1 MNFNL
6 VDIIIVCSF
15 ILPLVVAY
23 KRKFNIIRIKNSIE
37 ELGGYISFFLALY
50 LSFIAIKK
58 IDIIER
64 MFSIV
69 VVEFNNIISNFNI
82 SPQVIII
89 FIVLALTLVIYFI
102 VKVILKIFSFIIINP
117 ILRWLKKAESRR
129 GKGFGKVAA
138 LIINIPKS
146 LFYMAVIALVIV
158 ILGSNGFLGEKMEG
172 MTLASKAYDVIN
184 SNKYYAALNKE
195 YEAFHDE
202 YKDVISKNIDS
213 TVESN
218 KEPNSE
224 KVVESNRNVINLYN
238 GVTLEQGIKSNE
250 AINKKAKELTKN
262 VKSSREKAKRIY
274 TWISENIN
282 YDDNKAE
289 NISEKTSE
297 YRSGA
302 IEAFETRK
310 GICFDYSCLYVAM
323 AREAG
328 LKVRIV
334 TGEGFNGKEW
344 GPHSWNEVYL
354 PEKNQWITV
363 DPTFGKAGN
372 YFDSKKNS
380 ESHRDGKIV
389 GEW

>member
-102 VKVILKIFSFIIINP
+102 VKIILKIFSFIIINP

-172 MTLASKAYDVIN
+172 MTLASKAYEVIN

-195 YEAFHDE
+195 YEAFHNE

-213 TVESN
+213 AVESN
-218 KEPNSE
+218 KEPKSE
-224 KVVESNRNVINLYN
+224 NVVESNRNVINLYN

-262 VKSSREKAKRIY
+262 AKSSREKAKRIY

-289 NISEKTSE
+289 NISEKTSQ
-297 YRSGA
+297 YKSGA

>member
-102 VKVILKIFSFIIINP
+102 VKIILKIFSFIIINP

-172 MTLASKAYDVIN
+172 MTLASKAYEVIN

-297 YRSGA
+297 YKSGA

>member
-89 FIVLALTLVIYFI
+89 FIVLGLTLVIYFI
-102 VKVILKIFSFIIINP
+102 VKIILKIFSFIIINP
-117 ILRWLKKAESRR
+117 ILRWLKKAESKR

-158 ILGSNGFLGEKMEG
+158 ILGSNGFLGEKMES
-172 MTLASKAYDVIN
+172 MTLASKAYEVIN

-195 YEAFHDE
+195 YEAFHNE

-218 KEPNSE
+218 KEPKSE
-224 KVVESNRNVINLYN
+224 KVVENNRNVINLYN

-250 AINKKAKELTKN
+250 AINKKAKELAKN
-262 VKSSREKAKRIY
+262 AKSSREKAKRIY

-289 NISEKTSE
+289 NISEKTSQ
-297 YRSGA
+297 YKSGA

-363 DPTFGKAGN
+363 DSTFGKAGN

>member
-102 VKVILKIFSFIIINP
+102 VKIILKILSFIIINP

-146 LFYMAVIALVIV
+146 LFYMTVIALVIV
-158 ILGSNGFLGEKMEG
+158 ILGSNGFLGEKMED
-172 MTLASKAYDVIN
+172 MTLSSKAYEVIN

-218 KEPNSE
+218 KESKSE
-224 KVVESNRNVINLYN
+224 NVVESNKNVINLYN

-282 YDDNKAE
+282 YDNNKAE
-289 NISEKTSE
+289 NISEKTSQ
-297 YRSGA
+297 YKSGA

>member
-102 VKVILKIFSFIIINP
+102 VKIILKIFSFIIINP

-146 LFYMAVIALVIV
+146 LFYMTVIALVIV

-172 MTLASKAYDVIN
+172 MTLASKAYEVIN

-195 YEAFHDE
+195 YEAFHNE

-213 TVESN
+213 AVESN
-218 KEPNSE
+218 KEPKSE
-224 KVVESNRNVINLYN
+224 NVVESNKNVINLYN

-289 NISEKTSE
+289 NISEKTSQ
-297 YRSGA
+297 YKSGA

>member
-117 ILRWLKKAESRR
+117 ILRWLKKAEYRR

-172 MTLASKAYDVIN
+172 MTLASKAYEVIN

-213 TVESN
+213 VVESN
-218 KEPNSE
+218 KETKSE

-262 VKSSREKAKRIY
+262 AKSSREKAKRIY

-297 YRSGA
+297 YKSGA

>member
-102 VKVILKIFSFIIINP
+102 VKIILKIFSFIIINP

-158 ILGSNGFLGEKMEG
+158 ILGSNGFLGEKMES
-172 MTLASKAYDVIN
+172 MTLASKAYEVIN

-218 KEPNSE
+218 KEPKSE
-224 KVVESNRNVINLYN
+224 KVVENNRNVINLYN

-262 VKSSREKAKRIY
+262 AKSSREKAKRIY

-289 NISEKTSE
+289 NISEKTSQ
-297 YRSGA
+297 YKSGA

-310 GICFDYSCLYVAM
+310 GICFDYSCLYVTM

-363 DPTFGKAGN
+363 DSTFGKAGN

>member
-102 VKVILKIFSFIIINP
+102 VKIILKIFSFIIINP

-146 LFYMAVIALVIV
+146 LFYMAIIALVIV

-172 MTLASKAYDVIN
+172 MTLASKAYEVIN

-195 YEAFHDE
+195 YEAFHNE

-213 TVESN
+213 AVESN
-218 KEPNSE
+218 KEPKSE
-224 KVVESNRNVINLYN
+224 NVVESNKNVINLYN
-238 GVTLEQGIKSNE
+238 GVTLEQG
-250 AINKKAKELTKN
+250 
-262 VKSSREKAKRIY
+262 EKAKRIY

-297 YRSGA
+297 YKSGA

>member
-102 VKVILKIFSFIIINP
+102 VKIILKIFSFIIINP

-172 MTLASKAYDVIN
+172 MTLASKAYEVIN

-195 YEAFHDE
+195 YEAFHNE

-213 TVESN
+213 AVESN
-218 KEPNSE
+218 KEPKSE
-224 KVVESNRNVINLYN
+224 NVVESNKNVINLYN

-262 VKSSREKAKRIY
+262 AKSSREKAKRIY

-289 NISEKTSE
+289 NISEKTSQ
-297 YRSGA
+297 YKSGA

>member
-102 VKVILKIFSFIIINP
+102 VKIILKIFSFIIINP

-146 LFYMAVIALVIV
+146 LFYMAVIALVMV

-172 MTLASKAYDVIN
+172 MTLASKAYEVIN

-213 TVESN
+213 AVESN
-218 KEPNSE
+218 KEPKSE
-224 KVVESNRNVINLYN
+224 NVVESNRNVINLYN

-262 VKSSREKAKRIY
+262 AKSSREKAKRIY

-297 YRSGA
+297 YKSGA

>member
-102 VKVILKIFSFIIINP
+102 VKIILKIFSFIIINP

-146 LFYMAVIALVIV
+146 LFYMAVIALVMV

-172 MTLASKAYDVIN
+172 MTLASKAYEVVN

-213 TVESN
+213 AVESN
-218 KEPNSE
+218 KEPKSE
-224 KVVESNRNVINLYN
+224 NVVESNRNVINLYN

-262 VKSSREKAKRIY
+262 AKSSREKAKRIY

-289 NISEKTSE
+289 NISEKTSQ
-297 YRSGA
+297 YKSGA

-380 ESHRDGKIV
+380 ESHRDRKIV

>member
-102 VKVILKIFSFIIINP
+102 VKIILKIFSFIIINP

-138 LIINIPKS
+138 LIINIPKA

-158 ILGSNGFLGEKMEG
+158 ILGSNGFLGEKMKG
-172 MTLASKAYDVIN
+172 MTLASKAYEVIN
-184 SNKYYAALNKE
+184 SNKYYATLNKE
-195 YEAFHDE
+195 YEAFHNE

-213 TVESN
+213 AVESN
-218 KEPNSE
+218 KEPKSE
-224 KVVESNRNVINLYN
+224 NVVESNKNVINLYN

-297 YRSGA
+297 YKSGA

>member
-146 LFYMAVIALVIV
+146 LFYMTVIALVIV

-172 MTLASKAYDVIN
+172 MTLASKAYEVIN

-195 YEAFHDE
+195 YEAFHNE

-213 TVESN
+213 AVESN
-218 KEPNSE
+218 KEPKSE
-224 KVVESNRNVINLYN
+224 NVVESNKNVINLYN

-262 VKSSREKAKRIY
+262 AKSSREKAKRVY

-289 NISEKTSE
+289 NISEKTFE
-297 YRSGA
+297 YKSGA

>member
-102 VKVILKIFSFIIINP
+102 VKIILKIFSFIIINP
-117 ILRWLKKAESRR
+117 ILRWLKKVESRR

-172 MTLASKAYDVIN
+172 MTLASKAYEVIN

-213 TVESN
+213 AVESN
-218 KEPNSE
+218 KEPKSE
-224 KVVESNRNVINLYN
+224 NVVESNKNVINLYN

-262 VKSSREKAKRIY
+262 AKSSREKAKRIY

-297 YRSGA
+297 YKSGA

>member
-23 KRKFNIIRIKNSIE
+23 KRKFNIIKIKNSIE

-102 VKVILKIFSFIIINP
+102 VKIILKIFSFIIINP

-172 MTLASKAYDVIN
+172 MTLASKAYEVIN

-195 YEAFHDE
+195 YEAFHNE
-202 YKDVISKNIDS
+202 YKDVISNNINSAD
-213 TVESN
+213 ESN
-218 KEPNSE
+218 KEPKSE

-297 YRSGA
+297 YKSGA

>member
-1 MNFNL
+1 
-6 VDIIIVCSF
+6 
-15 ILPLVVAY
+15 
-23 KRKFNIIRIKNSIE
+23 
-37 ELGGYISFFLALY
+37 
-50 LSFIAIKK
+50 
-58 IDIIER
+58 

-129 GKGFGKVAA
+129 GKGFGKVAS

-172 MTLASKAYDVIN
+172 MTLASKAYEVIN

-213 TVESN
+213 AVESN
-218 KEPNSE
+218 KETKSE

-262 VKSSREKAKRIY
+262 AKSSREKAKRIY

-289 NISEKTSE
+289 NISEKTSV
-297 YRSGA
+297 YKSGA

-323 AREAG
+323 VREAG

>member
-102 VKVILKIFSFIIINP
+102 VKIILKIFSFIIINP

-129 GKGFGKVAA
+129 DKGFGKVAA

-172 MTLASKAYDVIN
+172 MTLASKAYEVIN

-213 TVESN
+213 AVESN
-218 KEPNSE
+218 KEPKSE
-224 KVVESNRNVINLYN
+224 NVVESNRNVINLYN

-262 VKSSREKAKRIY
+262 AKSSREKAKRIY

-297 YRSGA
+297 YKSGA

>member
-172 MTLASKAYDVIN
+172 RTLASKAYEVIN

-202 YKDVISKNIDS
+202 YIDVISKNIDS
-213 TVESN
+213 AVESN
-218 KEPNSE
+218 KEPKSE
-224 KVVESNRNVINLYN
+224 NVVESNKNVINLYN

-297 YRSGA
+297 YKSGA

>member
-102 VKVILKIFSFIIINP
+102 VKGILKIFSFIIINP

-129 GKGFGKVAA
+129 GKGFGKVAS

-172 MTLASKAYDVIN
+172 MTLASKAYEVIN

-213 TVESN
+213 AVESN
-218 KEPNSE
+218 KEPKSE
-224 KVVESNRNVINLYN
+224 NVVESNKNVINLYN

-297 YRSGA
+297 YKSGA

>member
-129 GKGFGKVAA
+129 GKGFGKVAS

-172 MTLASKAYDVIN
+172 MTLASKAYEVIN

-213 TVESN
+213 AVESN
-218 KEPNSE
+218 KEPKSE
-224 KVVESNRNVINLYN
+224 NVVESNKNVINLYN

-297 YRSGA
+297 YKSGA

>member
-146 LFYMAVIALVIV
+146 LFYMTVIALVIV

-172 MTLASKAYDVIN
+172 MTLASKAYEVIN

-195 YEAFHDE
+195 YEAFHNE

-213 TVESN
+213 AVESN
-218 KEPNSE
+218 KEPKSE
-224 KVVESNRNVINLYN
+224 NVVESNKNVINLYN

-262 VKSSREKAKRIY
+262 AKSSREKAKRVY

-297 YRSGA
+297 YKSGA

>member
-102 VKVILKIFSFIIINP
+102 VKIILKILSFIIINP

-146 LFYMAVIALVIV
+146 LFYMTVIALVIV
-158 ILGSNGFLGEKMEG
+158 ILGSNGFLGEKMED
-172 MTLASKAYDVIN
+172 MTLSSKAYEVIN

-218 KEPNSE
+218 KESKSE
-224 KVVESNRNVINLYN
+224 NVVESNRNVINLYN

-297 YRSGA
+297 YKSGA

>member
-102 VKVILKIFSFIIINP
+102 VKIILKIFSFIIINP

-172 MTLASKAYDVIN
+172 MTLASKAYEVIN

-195 YEAFHDE
+195 YEAFHNE
-202 YKDVISKNIDS
+202 YKDVISNNINSAD
-213 TVESN
+213 ESN
-218 KEPNSE
+218 KEPKSE

-297 YRSGA
+297 YKSGA

>member
-158 ILGSNGFLGEKMEG
+158 ILGSNGFLGEKMKG
-172 MTLASKAYDVIN
+172 MTLASKAYEVIN

-213 TVESN
+213 AVESN
-218 KEPNSE
+218 KEPKSE
-224 KVVESNRNVINLYN
+224 NVVESNKNVINLYN

-262 VKSSREKAKRIY
+262 AKSSREKAKRIY

>member
-129 GKGFGKVAA
+129 GKGFGKVAS

-172 MTLASKAYDVIN
+172 MTLASKAYEVIN

-213 TVESN
+213 AVESN
-218 KEPNSE
+218 KEPKSE
-224 KVVESNRNVINLYN
+224 NVVESNKNVINLYN

-297 YRSGA
+297 YKSGA

-328 LKVRIV
+328 LKVRFV

>member
-64 MFSIV
+64 MFSVV

-102 VKVILKIFSFIIINP
+102 VKIILKIFSFIIINP

-172 MTLASKAYDVIN
+172 MTLTSKAYEVIN

-195 YEAFHDE
+195 YEDFHNE
-202 YKDVISKNIDS
+202 YKDVISNNINSAD
-213 TVESN
+213 ESN
-218 KEPNSE
+218 KEPISE

-262 VKSSREKAKRIY
+262 AKNSREKAKRIY

-289 NISEKTSE
+289 NISEKTSQ
-297 YRSGA
+297 YKSGA

>member
-146 LFYMAVIALVIV
+146 LFYMTVIALVIV

-172 MTLASKAYDVIN
+172 MTLASKAYEVIN

-195 YEAFHDE
+195 YEAFHNE

-213 TVESN
+213 AVESN
-218 KEPNSE
+218 KEPKSE
-224 KVVESNRNVINLYN
+224 NVVESNRNVINLYN

-262 VKSSREKAKRIY
+262 AKSSREKAKRIY

-289 NISEKTSE
+289 NISEKTSQ
-297 YRSGA
+297 YKSGA

>member
-89 FIVLALTLVIYFI
+89 FIVLGLTLVIYFI
-102 VKVILKIFSFIIINP
+102 VKIILKIFSFIIINP

-172 MTLASKAYDVIN
+172 MTLASKAYEVIN

-195 YEAFHDE
+195 YEAFHNE

-218 KEPNSE
+218 KEPKSE
-224 KVVESNRNVINLYN
+224 KVVENNRNVINLYN

-262 VKSSREKAKRIY
+262 AKSSREKAKRIY

-289 NISEKTSE
+289 NISEKTSQ
-297 YRSGA
+297 YKSGA

-344 GPHSWNEVYL
+344 GTHSWNEVYL

-363 DPTFGKAGN
+363 DSTFGKAGN

>member
-89 FIVLALTLVIYFI
+89 FIVLGLTLVIYFI
-102 VKVILKIFSFIIINP
+102 VKIILKLFSFIIINP

-146 LFYMAVIALVIV
+146 LFYMVVIALVIV

-172 MTLASKAYDVIN
+172 MTLASKAYEVIN

-218 KEPNSE
+218 KEPKSE
-224 KVVESNRNVINLYN
+224 KVVENNRNVINLYN

-262 VKSSREKAKRIY
+262 AKSSREKAKRIY

-289 NISEKTSE
+289 NISEKTSQ
-297 YRSGA
+297 YKSGA
-302 IEAFETRK
+302 IEAFGTRK

-363 DPTFGKAGN
+363 DSTFGKAGN

>member
-89 FIVLALTLVIYFI
+89 FIVLGLTLVIYFI
-102 VKVILKIFSFIIINP
+102 VKIILKIFSFIIINP
-117 ILRWLKKAESRR
+117 ILRWLKKAESKR

-158 ILGSNGFLGEKMEG
+158 ILGSNGFLGEKMES
-172 MTLASKAYDVIN
+172 MTLASKAYEVIN

-218 KEPNSE
+218 KEPKSE
-224 KVVESNRNVINLYN
+224 KVVENNRNVINLYN

-262 VKSSREKAKRIY
+262 AKSSREKAKRIY

-289 NISEKTSE
+289 NISEKTSQ
-297 YRSGA
+297 YKSGA

-363 DPTFGKAGN
+363 DSTFGKAGN

>member
-102 VKVILKIFSFIIINP
+102 VKIILKIFSFIIINP

-172 MTLASKAYDVIN
+172 MTLASKAYEVIN

-195 YEAFHDE
+195 YEAFHNE

-213 TVESN
+213 AVESN
-218 KEPNSE
+218 KEPKSE
-224 KVVESNRNVINLYN
+224 NVVESNKNVINLYN

-262 VKSSREKAKRIY
+262 AKSSREKAKRIY

-297 YRSGA
+297 YKSGA

-323 AREAG
+323 AREVG

>member
-289 NISEKTSE
+289 NISEKTSQ
-297 YRSGA
+297 YKSGA

>member
-102 VKVILKIFSFIIINP
+102 VKIILKIFSFIIINP

-172 MTLASKAYDVIN
+172 MTLDSKAYEVIN

-213 TVESN
+213 VVESN

-297 YRSGA
+297 YKSGA

>member
-102 VKVILKIFSFIIINP
+102 VKIILKIFSFIIINP

-172 MTLASKAYDVIN
+172 MTLASKAYEVIN

-195 YEAFHDE
+195 YEAFHNE
-202 YKDVISKNIDS
+202 YKDVISNNINS
-213 TVESN
+213 ANESN
-218 KEPNSE
+218 KEPISE

-262 VKSSREKAKRIY
+262 AKNSREKAKRIY

-297 YRSGA
+297 YKSGA

>member
-224 KVVESNRNVINLYN
+224 KVVESNKNVINLYN

-297 YRSGA
+297 YKSGA

>member
-172 MTLASKAYDVIN
+172 MTLTSKAYEVIN

-195 YEAFHDE
+195 YEAFHNE
-202 YKDVISKNIDS
+202 YKDVISNNINSAD
-213 TVESN
+213 ESN
-218 KEPNSE
+218 KEPISE

-282 YDDNKAE
+282 YDDNKAK

-297 YRSGA
+297 YKSGA

>member
-102 VKVILKIFSFIIINP
+102 VKIILKIFSFIIINP

-146 LFYMAVIALVIV
+146 LFYMAVIALVMV

-213 TVESN
+213 AVESN
-218 KEPNSE
+218 KEPKSE
-224 KVVESNRNVINLYN
+224 NVVESNRNVINLYN

-262 VKSSREKAKRIY
+262 AKSSREKAKRIY

-297 YRSGA
+297 YKSGA

>member
-102 VKVILKIFSFIIINP
+102 VKIILKIFSFIIINP

-172 MTLASKAYDVIN
+172 MTLASKAYEVIN

-195 YEAFHDE
+195 YEAFHNE

-213 TVESN
+213 AIESN
-218 KEPNSE
+218 KEPKSE
-224 KVVESNRNVINLYN
+224 NVVESNKNVINLYN

-289 NISEKTSE
+289 NISEKTSQ
-297 YRSGA
+297 YKSGA

>member
-102 VKVILKIFSFIIINP
+102 VKIILKIFSFIIINP
-117 ILRWLKKAESRR
+117 ILRWLKKAESKR

-172 MTLASKAYDVIN
+172 MTLASKAYEVIN

-195 YEAFHDE
+195 YEAFHNE

-213 TVESN
+213 AVESN
-218 KEPNSE
+218 KEPKSE
-224 KVVESNRNVINLYN
+224 NVVESNKNVINLYN

-262 VKSSREKAKRIY
+262 AKSSREKAKRIY

-289 NISEKTSE
+289 NISEKTSQ
-297 YRSGA
+297 YKSGA

>member
-89 FIVLALTLVIYFI
+89 FIVLSLTLVIYFI
-102 VKVILKIFSFIIINP
+102 VKIILKIFSFIIINP

-172 MTLASKAYDVIN
+172 MTLTSKAYEVIN

-195 YEAFHDE
+195 YEAFHNE
-202 YKDVISKNIDS
+202 YKDVISNNINS
-213 TVESN
+213 ANESN
-218 KEPNSE
+218 KEPISE

-250 AINKKAKELTKN
+250 AINKKTKELTKN
-262 VKSSREKAKRIY
+262 AKNSREKAKRIY

-297 YRSGA
+297 YKSGA